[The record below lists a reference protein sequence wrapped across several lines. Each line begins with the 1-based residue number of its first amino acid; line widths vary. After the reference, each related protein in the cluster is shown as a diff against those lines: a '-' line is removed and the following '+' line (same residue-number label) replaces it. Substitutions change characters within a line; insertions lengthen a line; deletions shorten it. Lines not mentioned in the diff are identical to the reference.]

1 MKVDMNTYSVRPQF
15 GMAVKAEERALNRII
30 TTMKDEKDWQLFN
43 RLVASQESNHSADV
57 ILTLEDEPDKL
68 GERIIAKVG
77 PHTIKEGETFF
88 HSKIIDVVKKA
99 VGFADEI
106 RGKALDNEM
115 KYSKYVAVN
124 KIDKID

>member
-1 MKVDMNTYSVRPQF
+1 MKVDFNTYSARPQF
-15 GMAVKAEERALNRII
+15 GMAVKSTQPALNRII

-57 ILTLEDEPDKL
+57 ILTLEDEADKL

-77 PHTIKEGETFF
+77 PYTFKEGETFF
-88 HSKIIDVVKKA
+88 HSKIIDIVKKA
-99 VGFADEI
+99 VGIADEM

-115 KYSKYVAVN
+115 RYSKYVAVN